1 LNVSAPLDA
10 ESVFG
15 LYHIARR
22 LPMRFD
28 PAPLDDEVARL
39 PDAWWE
45 AHEGPYHDGGWE
57 AVALWAVGGDR
68 RQQRTTGG
76 DFSGTE
82 ALDRCPGIQDV
93 LRQMPAERNRVRLM
107 RLRPG
112 ARILRHVDPIEQVSS
127 SLTRLHVPIRT
138 SPDVTFIVNDV
149 RLAMSPGELWHVD
162 IRFPHEVHNAGDRAR
177 IHLVIDLI
185 MNPWLGAQFLA
196 AESAGQDRLAGYF
209 LSQSLANLRA
219 TGAADRQPPQD

>member
-1 LNVSAPLDA
+1 VLSTPLDA
-10 ESVFG
+10 EKVFG

-22 LPMRFD
+22 LPVRFD

-39 PDAWWE
+39 PEAWWE
-45 AHEGPYHDGGWE
+45 VHEGPYHDGGWD
-57 AVALWAVGGDR
+57 AVALWAAGGDR
-68 RQQRTTGG
+68 RQQRSTGG

-82 ALDRCPGIQDV
+82 ALDRCPAIQQV
-93 LRQMPAERNRVRLM
+93 LRQVPAERNRVRLM

-112 ARILRHVDPIEQVSS
+112 ARILRHVDPIEQVSA

-138 SPDVTFIVNDV
+138 SPDVTFVVNDV
-149 RLAMSPGELWHVD
+149 RLAMAPGELWHVD

-185 MNPWLGAQFLA
+185 MNPWLETQFAA
-196 AESAGQDRLAGYF
+196 AESSGQGRLAAYF
-209 LSQSLANLRA
+209 LGQSLANMRA
-219 TGAADRQPPQD
+219 EGRVDAKPPQG